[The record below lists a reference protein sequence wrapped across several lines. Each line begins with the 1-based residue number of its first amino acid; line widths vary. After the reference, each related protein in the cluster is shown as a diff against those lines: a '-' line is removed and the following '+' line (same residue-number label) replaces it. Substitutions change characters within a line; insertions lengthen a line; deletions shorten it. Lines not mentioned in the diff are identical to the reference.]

1 MPQASSSIGRAA
13 VSKTAGW
20 GFDSLL
26 ACHLLNMNDE
36 VRQQTAVP
44 AGADTAK
51 LVAAIIFVIGG
62 VAAYYVLKSRPEA
75 WAPWAA
81 MIGGM
86 LLGVLLFAFSRYG
99 SNFWQFVLESRVELR
114 KVFWPSRKETMNT
127 TVIVLVFVAIAST
140 FFWLLDLILAFTT
153 KFFTGTGS

>member
-1 MPQASSSIGRAA
+1 
-13 VSKTAGW
+13 
-20 GFDSLL
+20 
-26 ACHLLNMNDE
+26 MNDE

-51 LVAAIIFVIGG
+51 LIAAIILVIGG
-62 VAAYYVLKSRPEA
+62 VVAYYVLKSRPEV
-75 WAPWAA
+75 WASWVA
-81 MIGGM
+81 MLGAM
-86 LLGVLLFAFSRYG
+86 LAGVLLFAFSRHG
-99 SNFWQFVLESRVELR
+99 RNFWQFVLESRVELR

>member
-1 MPQASSSIGRAA
+1 
-13 VSKTAGW
+13 
-20 GFDSLL
+20 
-26 ACHLLNMNDE
+26 
-36 VRQQTAVP
+36 
-44 AGADTAK
+44 
-51 LVAAIIFVIGG
+51 
-62 VAAYYVLKSRPEA
+62 
-75 WAPWAA
+75 
-81 MIGGM
+81 MIGAM

-127 TVIVLVFVAIAST
+127 TLIVLVFVAIAST